1 MQRQGRDG
9 MEHSQEVVQVGF
21 GEGLVRWARE
31 RGGGWGWVLTVHMLN
46 AVCVCVCVCVCMI
59 PPRGTAVCP
68 GDAHFHLFYK

>member
-46 AVCVCVCVCVCMI
+46 AVCVCVCVCVYDS
-59 PPRGTAVCP
+59 TH
-68 GDAHFHLFYK
+68 GDSSVPW